1 MKKRRAWTAVELQ
14 IMREHYA
21 DSRTQDIATAL
32 GRHWSHVARKAA
44 DMGLRKSLQYMQEVH
59 AKRLLTAGKAHRFQ
73 PGQQPW
79 NTGRDDF
86 RPGGRSVLTR
96 FKPGEL
102 SGRAAQLVQPIGTLR
117 IVAGDTLQRK
127 VSDTPG
133 PNHRR
138 WRSVHEL
145 VWIETHGPVPRGHV
159 VVFRPGQH
167 TTVEAEITLDR
178 LELVSRAELMRRN
191 SVHRHGPEIASLSQL
206 RGALNRQINRRQRA
220 AEKERA

>member
-1 MKKRRAWTAVELQ
+1 MKPRYWTAAEDALL
-14 IMREHYA
+14 RECYA
-21 DSRTQDIATAL
+21 DSRNVDLGAAL
-32 GRHWSHVARKAA
+32 GRSPAAVLQRALALGLHKAPA
-44 DMGLRKSLQYMQEVH
+44 YIAEHCRRFK
-59 AKRLLTAGKAHRFQ
+59 AGM
-73 PGQQPW
+73 QPW
-79 NTGRDDF
+79 NTGREF
-86 RPGGRSVLTR
+86 QPGGRSVETR

-133 PNHRR
+133 PSHRR

-145 VWIETHGPVPRGHV
+145 VWIEAHGPVPRGHV
-159 VVFRPGQH
+159 VVFRPGQN

-220 AEKERA
+220 AEEKRA

>member
-1 MKKRRAWTAVELQ
+1 MPRYWTAAEDALL
-14 IMREHYA
+14 RECYA
-21 DSRTQDIATAL
+21 DSHNADLATVL
-32 GRHWSHVARKAA
+32 GRTPAA
-44 DMGLRKSLQYMQEVH
+44 VLQRALTLGLRKTQEYMAAH
-59 AKRLLTAGKAHRFQ
+59 CHRFR

-86 RPGGRSVLTR
+86 RPGGRSVETR

-117 IVAGDTLQRK
+117 IVAGNTLQRK
-127 VSDTPG
+127 VAETPG

-145 VWIETHGPVPRGHV
+145 VWVEAHGPVPRGHV
-159 VVFRPGQH
+159 VVFRPGQN

-191 SVHRHGPEIASLSQL
+191 SVHRHGPEIAGLSRL
-206 RGALNRQINRRQRA
+206 KGVLMRQIRRAEAADEEKRA
-220 AEKERA
+220 

>member
-1 MKKRRAWTAVELQ
+1 MKPRYWTAAEDALL
-14 IMREHYA
+14 RECYA
-21 DSRTQDIATAL
+21 DSRNDDLAEAL
-32 GRHWSHVARKAA
+32 GRTKAA
-44 DMGLRKSLQYMQEVH
+44 VLQRAMTLGLRKTPEY
-59 AKRLLTAGKAHRFQ
+59 KAAHCHRFK
-73 PGQQPW
+73 PGMQPW

-102 SGRAAQLVQPIGTLR
+102 SGRAAALVQPIGTLR
-117 IVAGDTLQRK
+117 IVAGNTLQRK

-145 VWIETHGPVPRGHV
+145 VWIEAHGPVPAGHV

-167 TTVEAEITLDR
+167 TMIEAEITLDR
-178 LELVSRAELMRRN
+178 LEVVSRADLMRRN
-191 SVHRHGPEIASLSQL
+191 SVHRHGPEIARLSQL
-206 RGALNRQINRRQRA
+206 RGAIHRQINRRQK
-220 AEKERA
+220 AEQEERA